1 MKNIYMLVGLP
12 SSGKSTYVEN
22 NFDKDSF
29 VLSNDKIRE
38 HIAIKHNITYD
49 DTFAKVPDN
58 LNVNEYLNGKEFYGP
73 VVLKDINLYTG
84 EILKD
89 VKVFEKIYEANKEID
104 EIFKLGKEMAIK
116 QPNDLIIDLTN
127 ISRQDREI
135 ILNDCKINPKD
146 VQVINFMPKENLE
159 EYLKT
164 VKELS
169 IFRNEYL
176 QKEGKSKTIP
186 EVVFDSIYNKYEE
199 PTLKEGFKSI
209 ENIDNSYDLQQSVI
223 TYRSMKYADSIDM
236 ANGFNF

>member
-1 MKNIYMLVGLP
+1 
-12 SSGKSTYVEN
+12 
-22 NFDKDSF
+22 
-29 VLSNDKIRE
+29 
-38 HIAIKHNITYD
+38 
-49 DTFAKVPDN
+49 
-58 LNVNEYLNGKEFYGP
+58 
-73 VVLKDINLYTG
+73 
-84 EILKD
+84 
-89 VKVFEKIYEANKEID
+89 
-104 EIFKLGKEMAIK
+104 MAIK

-127 ISRQDREI
+127 ISIQDREI

>member
-1 MKNIYMLVGLP
+1 
-12 SSGKSTYVEN
+12 
-22 NFDKDSF
+22 
-29 VLSNDKIRE
+29 
-38 HIAIKHNITYD
+38 
-49 DTFAKVPDN
+49 
-58 LNVNEYLNGKEFYGP
+58 
-73 VVLKDINLYTG
+73 
-84 EILKD
+84 
-89 VKVFEKIYEANKEID
+89 
-104 EIFKLGKEMAIK
+104 
-116 QPNDLIIDLTN
+116 
-127 ISRQDREI
+127 
-135 ILNDCKINPKD
+135 
-146 VQVINFMPKENLE
+146 MPKENLE

-199 PTLKEGFKSI
+199 PTLNEGFKSI

>member
-1 MKNIYMLVGLP
+1 
-12 SSGKSTYVEN
+12 
-22 NFDKDSF
+22 
-29 VLSNDKIRE
+29 
-38 HIAIKHNITYD
+38 
-49 DTFAKVPDN
+49 
-58 LNVNEYLNGKEFYGP
+58 
-73 VVLKDINLYTG
+73 
-84 EILKD
+84 
-89 VKVFEKIYEANKEID
+89 
-104 EIFKLGKEMAIK
+104 
-116 QPNDLIIDLTN
+116 
-127 ISRQDREI
+127 
-135 ILNDCKINPKD
+135 
-146 VQVINFMPKENLE
+146 MPKENLE

>member
-1 MKNIYMLVGLP
+1 
-12 SSGKSTYVEN
+12 
-22 NFDKDSF
+22 
-29 VLSNDKIRE
+29 
-38 HIAIKHNITYD
+38 
-49 DTFAKVPDN
+49 
-58 LNVNEYLNGKEFYGP
+58 
-73 VVLKDINLYTG
+73 
-84 EILKD
+84 
-89 VKVFEKIYEANKEID
+89 
-104 EIFKLGKEMAIK
+104 
-116 QPNDLIIDLTN
+116 
-127 ISRQDREI
+127 
-135 ILNDCKINPKD
+135 
-146 VQVINFMPKENLE
+146 MPKENLE

-186 EVVFDSIYNKYEE
+186 EVVFDSICNKYEE